1 MTLKYGQRYYGDK
14 NVVGSIIG
22 TDGKNISAYR
32 KLMLSAPSSFGVLH
46 RIHWDNSSS
55 HWVVIASTM
64 DALSH
69 AMNWIL
75 ENECKYQ
82 CINYEKQQALGLENI
97 SITATDAQNK
107 NWRETKLQ
115 SIGYQQSYYGDKSVV
130 GSIIGS
136 DGKNISAFKSSLIAF
151 GSSLGIL
158 HWIHW
163 DNNSSMWIVRGST
176 LEIVSHA
183 INWILR
189 QERWCHIINYQKQQA
204 KSIDT
209 VVIMTTNPKVGSD
222 NQNWRDRSKQT
233 ESDDDQCKPI
243 PGSEFYNSE
252 ETRWKFCDIGTVKY
266 IDNWKVCEQSPADHI
281 KECCS
286 DAIDVLRMTDTLG
299 EDDDRIYV
307 KTQNGLIYAGYIDK
321 DQDFHLVNFKY

>member
-1 MTLKYGQRYYGDK
+1 MQ
-14 NVVGSIIG
+14 S
-22 TDGKNISAYR
+22 
-32 KLMLSAPSSFGVLH
+32 
-46 RIHWDNSSS
+46 
-55 HWVVIASTM
+55 
-64 DALSH
+64 
-69 AMNWIL
+69 
-75 ENECKYQ
+75 
-82 CINYEKQQALGLENI
+82 INYETIHLAWKTFPLQRLTFKTKLSE
-97 SITATDAQNK
+97 TK
-107 NWRETKLQ
+107 NWIPPIIL
-115 SIGYQQSYYGDKSVV
+115 GDKSVV

-222 NQNWRDRSKQT
+222 NQNWRDRSQQT
-233 ESDDDQCKPI
+233 ESDDDQC
-243 PGSEFYNSE
+243 NNL
-252 ETRWKFCDIGTVKY
+252 D
-266 IDNWKVCEQSPADHI
+266 QSF
-281 KECCS
+281 
-286 DAIDVLRMTDTLG
+286 TT
-299 EDDDRIYV
+299 
-307 KTQNGLIYAGYIDK
+307 
-321 DQDFHLVNFKY
+321 